1 MRSCY
6 EVDNLSTQRDGDEI
20 VSTGGA
26 REVNLLIPGPTP
38 LPPDVRAAM
47 AGPMVNHRGEE
58 FGQVLAEVLRGLQ
71 QIFQT
76 TAPVVPFAASGTGG
90 MEAAIVNVLSPGDRV
105 LAPSCGMFGD
115 RFGAIAKA
123 FGADVISQQAPWG
136 TAVDPA
142 AVAEALSRHRG
153 VAAVLLTHNETSTG
167 VANPVQA
174 IAEVVRPTGALL
186 LVDAVSSLAALD
198 LRTDAWGVDVVVSGS
213 QKALMAPPGAVFL
226 AVSARAQEAA
236 RSARMPKAYF
246 SFERALAELAPQ
258 VAFTPFTPAIP
269 VISALQVSVRM
280 ILREGL
286 PSRFAHHRRLAQA
299 TRRGVTALGLE
310 LFCDPSCAS
319 DTVTA
324 VRIPRQVDGKE
335 LLRRLRHDYGVVLSG
350 GQGKLEGVIFRIGHM
365 GYVQEAQ
372 ILSALEALEHVLAEL
387 GHPVK
392 RGAAVEAAAAGL
404 RAR

>member
-1 MRSCY
+1 MRSCD

-58 FGQVLAEVLRGLQ
+58 FGQVLAEVLGGWQ

-76 TAPVVPFAASGTGG
+76 TAPVVPFAESGTGG
-90 MEAAIVNVLSPGDRV
+90 LEAAIVNVLSPGDRV

-115 RFGAIAKA
+115 RFGALARA
-123 FGADVISQQAPWG
+123 FGADVIPQQPPGG
-136 TAVDPA
+136 TAVAPA

-213 QKALMAPPGAVFL
+213 QKALMAPPGAVFI

-286 PSRFAHHRRLAQA
+286 PSRFAHHHRLAQA
-299 TRRGVTALGLE
+299 TRRGIMALGLE

-324 VRIPRQVDGKE
+324 VRLPQRVDGKA
-335 LLRRLRHDYGVVLSG
+335 LLRRVGREYRGWVG
-350 GQGKLEGVIFRIGHM
+350 GGRGQVPGGIFRIPPNGHC
-365 GYVQEAQ
+365 
-372 ILSALEALEHVLAEL
+372 
-387 GHPVK
+387 
-392 RGAAVEAAAAGL
+392 AGV
-404 RAR
+404 